1 MSQEPDMPDT
11 DEATERAPS
20 PARLPW
26 LRVFYWTVRRE
37 VWEHRAVF
45 MAPAAASAFAVL
57 AVLLSAGHVG
67 PMLRAAMANSKK
79 ADFLMAPYSVVCL
92 AVIVTGLAFAGYYA
106 INALHAERRDRS
118 ILFWK
123 SLPVSDLTAVLA
135 KAFVPLILLP
145 PIMFAVMLAGAV
157 LALVISSI
165 AAMLAGIDPRELWS
179 RLHMAFLWA
188 AFGRGMLFLPLWYA
202 PVVGWLMLV
211 SAWARRAPFLWA
223 IAPLIGSAIVE
234 GVMFG
239 KALGLVSAVLAY
251 RVTGWFF
258 EAFSVAGKGQA
269 TIGQWRDLDPTRF
282 LTSPQVWAG
291 LAVAVLFLA
300 AAVRL
305 RRRADTL

>member
-1 MSQEPDMPDT
+1 MSAEMTDT
-11 DEATERAPS
+11 DEPMQRAPS

-67 PMLRAAMANSKK
+67 PMLRAAVANPKK
-79 ADFLMAPYSVVCL
+79 ADILMAPYSVVCL

-106 INALHAERRDRS
+106 ISALHGERRDRS

-123 SLPVSDLTAVLA
+123 SLPVSDLATVLA
-135 KAFVPLILLP
+135 KAFVPLIVLP
-145 PIMFAVMLAGAV
+145 PIMFAVMLAGTL
-157 LALVISSI
+157 LALLISSV
-165 AAMLAGIDPRELWS
+165 AAMLAGFDPDQLWS
-179 RLHMAFLWA
+179 RLHMGFLWA
-188 AFGRGMLFLPLWYA
+188 SFGRGMLFLPLWYA

-211 SAWARRAPFLWA
+211 SAWARRVPFLWA

-234 GVMFG
+234 GMLFG
-239 KALGLVSAVLAY
+239 KQLGLVSAILFH
-251 RVTGWFF
+251 RISGWFL
-258 EAFSVAGKGQA
+258 EAFSVGGKGKA
-269 TIGQWRDLDPTRF
+269 TIGHWSDLDPTSF
-282 LTSPQVWAG
+282 LTNPQVWIG
-291 LAVAVLFLA
+291 LLLAAVFLA

-305 RRRADTL
+305 RRSADTI